1 MSILDK
7 ICPLCNEIYNESF
20 ECSKCGNLME
30 NMGRVMEFADPYGAE
45 MPISD
50 SEEYCFH
57 IFKCKS
63 CGYMERKD
71 ILKVII

>member
-1 MSILDK
+1 
-7 ICPLCNEIYNESF
+7 
-20 ECSKCGNLME
+20 ME